1 MRSTVGNYRT
11 ENIVTRGLVLYL
23 DAGNPNSYY
32 GPSNSLV
39 WKDLSG
45 NANNGTLVNGPTFND
60 GAFVFDGV
68 DDEVAITIPG
78 IPTGTSPRTVNIWFK
93 YTKYSQTFYSIAG
106 YGTQS
111 IGRTFDIGIIDS
123 TGVLFLDGYG
133 GGYGANTGE
142 AIPEDTWGL
151 ATAIYTGTQQ
161 QIYYNGVLKGSNNV
175 TLDTASSTFQ
185 LGDMTWSTPKFLNG
199 SIAHV
204 SFYNRALSSSEI
216 SQNFNAQ
223 RSRFGI

>member
-1 MRSTVGNYRT
+1 MAFNYSPK
-11 ENIVTRGLVLYL
+11 IVTDGLVLCL
-23 DAGNPNSYY
+23 DAGNPNSYP
-32 GPSNSLV
+32 GSGNT
-39 WKDLSG
+39 WTDLSRG
-45 NANNGTLVNGPTFND
+45 RNNGTLVNGPTFSGENQ
-60 GAFVFDGV
+60 GSIVFDGV

-78 IPTGTSPRTVNIWFK
+78 IPTGASPRTVNIWFK

-133 GGYGANTGE
+133 GGYGASTGE

-204 SFYNRALSSSEI
+204 SFYNRALSASEI
-216 SQNFNAQ
+216 SQNYNATKG
-223 RSRFGI
+223 RFGL